1 MSESM
6 NEIDAAVQAVWLDAG
21 VWLTKYNKQENIQ
34 STQDGTLYVA
44 TDLEPA

>member
-34 STQDGTLYVA
+34 STQDGTL
-44 TDLEPA
+44 T